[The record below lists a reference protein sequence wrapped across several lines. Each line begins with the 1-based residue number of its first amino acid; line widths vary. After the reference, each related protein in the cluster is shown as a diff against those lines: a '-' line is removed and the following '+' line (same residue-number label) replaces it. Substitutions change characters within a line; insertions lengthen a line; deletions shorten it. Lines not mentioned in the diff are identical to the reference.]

1 MREGLSLNE
10 TMRRRVAMLRWA
22 GALAIVWFVAVLGWM
37 EFGARNDSTRIFAQ
51 TLLWGGGAFVAAALL
66 LDGFLVKPSAEGG
79 LVVLGVSTLPFL
91 ALVVFFGAGHAL
103 YSRLAVAV
111 AWAVSAAWLLAGYH
125 RYIQTHVLRLAV
137 LEEGVLAY
145 LTQAAQSAAKSHTRI
160 VLSGNVAPDALIGFD
175 GVVIDRFAPKS
186 PEMRRVLTQLKL
198 ANVRIYSADHV
209 YELLTGRVSLP
220 HVEDSFMDDAY
231 GHVLY
236 ALFKRLLDIAGAV
249 ALGALLIAP
258 LALIALL
265 IRLESPGPAL
275 FMQDRVGQGGRS
287 FRMWKLRTMRRA
299 EDRVADAGAAVT
311 TDDDPRITR
320 LGRRLRQYRIDELPQ
335 LWNVLRGDMSLIGPR
350 PEWNASAQA
359 FFENIPHYHY
369 RHLVKP
375 GISGWAQVNQGHV
388 TDVNDAMIKLEYDLY
403 YVKHLSLPLDLV
415 IAAKTLR
422 TVFTGFGAR

>member
-1 MREGLSLNE
+1 MKEGLSLNE

-22 GALAIVWFVAVLGWM
+22 GALAVVWFAGVLGWM
-37 EFGARNDSTRIFAQ
+37 EFGAQSGAMRIFAQ
-51 TLLWGGGAFVAAALL
+51 TLLWSAGAFVAAALL

-91 ALVVFFGAGHAL
+91 ALVIVFGAGHAL

-111 AWAVSAAWLLAGYH
+111 AWALSAAWLLAGYH

-137 LEEGVLAY
+137 LEAAVLDY
-145 LTQAAQSAAKSHTRI
+145 LTQAAQSAAKSHARI
-160 VLSGNVAPDALIGFD
+160 VLSGNVPPGELATFD
-175 GVVIDRFAPKS
+175 GVVIDRFASKTPDT
-186 PEMRRVLTQLKL
+186 RRILTQLKL

-231 GHVLY
+231 GHVVY
-236 ALFKRLLDIAGAV
+236 ALFKRLIDIAGAL
-249 ALGALLIAP
+249 ALGALLIVP
-258 LALIALL
+258 LALIALM
-265 IRLESPGPAL
+265 IRLESPGAAL
-275 FMQDRVGQGGRS
+275 FVQDRVGQGGRS
-287 FRMWKLRTMRRA
+287 FRMWKLRTMRRLG
-299 EDRVADAGAAVT
+299 DAPAGGAAVT

-320 LGRRLRQYRIDELPQ
+320 LGRRLRQTRIDELPQ

-403 YVKHLSLPLDLV
+403 YVKHLSLSLDLV